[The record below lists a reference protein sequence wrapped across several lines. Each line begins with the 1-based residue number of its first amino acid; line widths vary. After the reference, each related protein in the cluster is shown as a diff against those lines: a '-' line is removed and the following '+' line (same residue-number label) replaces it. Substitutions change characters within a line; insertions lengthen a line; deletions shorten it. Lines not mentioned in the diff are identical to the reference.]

1 MTWRSKRGR
10 DVEEIPN
17 VEAKHWASLKISAA
31 FVREAL
37 LIHGEQSNATSHIQ
51 AARPIAAL

>member
-1 MTWRSKRGR
+1 M
-10 DVEEIPN
+10 EEIPN

-31 FVREAL
+31 LVREAL